1 MFFLLF
7 AFCGGEAG
15 QLSLCCMTTVVTT
28 NAINHHILASVL
40 IVLFYLINKLFSRI
54 LLLNS
59 GNFPPCRYHMPTII
73 LPIYIQN

>member
-7 AFCGGEAG
+7 AFCRGEAG
-15 QLSLCCMTTVVTT
+15 QLSLCFMATVVTT

-40 IVLFYLINKLFSRI
+40 IVLFYLINKLFRPI

-59 GNFPPCRYHMPTII
+59 GHFHHADRPTII
-73 LPIYIQN
+73 LPIYI